1 MIPPAGFSVI
11 TQPFRRSAFRLE
23 TLQDYSGSGED
34 PHLAAFLAGKPRPPS
49 PEHEQWA
56 GAVRAHRRAGRVL
69 QRVHVVTEPLS
80 DYIRWELSWG
90 YQPGVAAG
98 EEVCI
103 IPVADG
109 EWPVEVPH
117 RDFWLFDDTEL
128 YDMHYTLDGTWLGA
142 EPVTDSS
149 RIEQARAWR
158 DTALQRALPWQRY
171 IRSHPELAARVSTE
185 LLVS

>member
-1 MIPPAGFSVI
+1 MIPPTDFSVI
-11 TQPFRRSAFRLE
+11 THPFRRSAFRLE

-34 PHLAAFLAGKPRPPS
+34 PHLAAFLAGEPRPPS

-69 QRVHVVTEPLS
+69 QRVHIVTEPLS

-128 YDMHYTLDGTWLGA
+128 YDMHYTLDGT
-142 EPVTDSS
+142 
-149 RIEQARAWR
+149 
-158 DTALQRALPWQRY
+158 
-171 IRSHPELAARVSTE
+171 
-185 LLVS
+185 